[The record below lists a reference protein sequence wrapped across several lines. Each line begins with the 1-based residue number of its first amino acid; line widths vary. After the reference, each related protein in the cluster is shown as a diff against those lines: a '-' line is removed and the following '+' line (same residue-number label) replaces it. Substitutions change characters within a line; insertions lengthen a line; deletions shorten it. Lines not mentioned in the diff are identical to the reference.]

1 MSCYFYFLGGNM
13 EPLFEEIEVELEI
26 DLAKKFQFPKKI
38 VIKRY
43 ENKNL
48 VIYTEGVLWLVFND
62 YELDI
67 YKALSDGQ
75 SIQDVLD
82 RFDKEA
88 VIEVVSQ
95 IEAKQFENPMAVEPN
110 EKNMYIYLTN
120 NCNERC
126 KHCYMYAGD
135 IKIEEMPVDVWKE
148 VLSNYNACGGQGVT
162 FTGGEVTI
170 YKGYEVLLQ
179 HAHELGLNVTVLTN
193 GVLWDENSIKRY
205 GKYIDEVQISIDGYD
220 RESYYKVRQFDGFD
234 KAISTLMLFSKSGVR
249 TSMAVTPL
257 YDGIMDFVKKFEPFA
272 RKIIKDYPEI
282 YIRFNLEL
290 LDGRDVRITQDAN
303 EKYRKVIKSLVERL
317 YPNYYIETFPLNY
330 EGHIIRKNCG
340 FGEVAIAANGDVFW
354 CNRIHELKSRWNIR
368 TSRFE
373 DILRASENIKILT
386 DVNHSSACKYC
397 EVKYICGG
405 SCRMNYEGISD
416 VDSHEEEWNNIC
428 PSGTKEN
435 LYRKMIQSNE
445 YFYIDVDEDI

>member
-1 MSCYFYFLGGNM
+1 MS
-13 EPLFEEIEVELEI
+13 
-26 DLAKKFQFPKKI
+26 
-38 VIKRY
+38 
-43 ENKNL
+43 
-48 VIYTEGVLWLVFND
+48 GV
-62 YELDI
+62 
-67 YKALSDGQ
+67 
-75 SIQDVLD
+75 SI
-82 RFDKEA
+82 
-88 VIEVVSQ
+88 
-95 IEAKQFENPMAVEPN
+95 
-110 EKNMYIYLTN
+110 
-120 NCNERC
+120 
-126 KHCYMYAGD
+126 AGD

-290 LDGRDVRITQDAN
+290 LDGRDIRITQDAN

>member
-1 MSCYFYFLGGNM
+1 M

-26 DLAKKFQFPKKI
+26 DLAKKFQFSKKI

-82 RFDKEA
+82 RFDKED

-162 FTGGEVTI
+162 FTGGEVTV
-170 YKGYEVLLQ
+170 YKGYEILLQ

-220 RESYYKVRQFDGFD
+220 RDLYYKVRQFDGFD

-317 YPNYYIETFPLNY
+317 YPNYYLETFPLNY

-340 FGEVAIAANGDVFW
+340 FGEIAIAANGDVFW

-386 DVNHSSACKYC
+386 DVNHSSACKCC

-445 YFYIDVDEDI
+445 YFYIDVGEDI